1 MGRGVTRRDAFSGLG
16 VGVVGSLAGCHEA
29 AVPDDESVAGD
40 WPTFGYDA
48 ANTGVSPDSPGPSD
62 PAERWR
68 FTLDREAT
76 ASPAVVGDTVYVDTL
91 GGHTYALGAATGE
104 RRWLA
109 RASFPLFGTPAVDDG
124 TVYVTDGRGIPARA
138 GRGRLGGG
146 SGGDAPARRRV
157 PLAGQ
162 GPRGV
167 HRVADGRRRQRL
179 SRHLRGRPPRVRR
192 VRRDG
197 ALAHRR
203 RPRHHRR
210 PRRRGWDRLPRHA
223 RPRTPGRRRP
233 RRHHAVDGA
242 DGRERP
248 RVAGGG
254 RRVGLRRHR
263 GGRGARVRGVTVRRP
278 IDRRSPRTA
287 LAP

>member
-1 MGRGVTRRDAFSGLG
+1 MGRGVTRRDVLSGLG

-124 TVYVTDGRGIPARA
+124 TVYVTDGGGYLHALAEGGWAGDPEGTARPAGEFLWQVRGHA
-138 GRGRLGGG
+138 GFTASPTVAGG
-146 SGGDAPARRRV
+146 SVYLGTYEGDLHAFDAADGTERWRTDVGHGITGAPAV
-157 PLAGQ
+157 AAGTVYL
-162 GPRGV
+162 GTLGHELRAV
-167 HRVADGRRRQRL
+167 AVADGTTRWTVPTGG
-179 SRHLRGRPPRVRR
+179 SVPASP
-192 VRRDG
+192 
-197 ALAHRR
+197 A
-203 RPRHHRR
+203 
-210 PRRRGWDRLPRHA
+210 
-223 RPRTPGRRRP
+223 
-233 RRHHAVDGA
+233 
-242 DGRERP
+242 
-248 RVAGGG
+248 VAGESVYVATEGG
-254 RRVGLRRHR
+254 EVLAF
-263 GGRGARVRGVTVRRP
+263 GA
-278 IDRRSPRTA
+278 
-287 LAP
+287 